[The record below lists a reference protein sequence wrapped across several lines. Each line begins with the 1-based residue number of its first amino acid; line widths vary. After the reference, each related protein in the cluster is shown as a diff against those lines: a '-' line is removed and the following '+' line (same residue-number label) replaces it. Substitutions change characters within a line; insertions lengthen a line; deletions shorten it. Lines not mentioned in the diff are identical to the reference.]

1 MYGEVTNV
9 DLSIELGDIDKESR
23 LDHTVVVSIE
33 GKDVEFWEG
42 NHGAEFSK
50 HKFGILTTPKSG

>member
-23 LDHTVVVSIE
+23 LDHTVVVSLE
-33 GKDVEFWEG
+33 GKDVEFWQG
-42 NHGAEFSK
+42 NHGAEFSN
-50 HKFGILTTPKSG
+50 HKFFLEF